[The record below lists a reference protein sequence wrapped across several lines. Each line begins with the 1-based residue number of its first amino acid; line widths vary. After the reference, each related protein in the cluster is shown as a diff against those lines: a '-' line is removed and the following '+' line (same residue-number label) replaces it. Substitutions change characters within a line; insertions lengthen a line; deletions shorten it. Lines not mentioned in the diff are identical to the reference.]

1 MYKKQIIYRDKFGKY
16 ITKKQYENI
25 EKRKAA
31 DKLTELKITVKVFIV
46 IVIIAATISL
56 V

>member
-1 MYKKQIIYRDKFGKY
+1 MKQITIYRDKFGRY

-31 DKLTELKITVKVFIV
+31 DKLTELKITAKIMIV